1 MMDLEFYL
9 SLATRAATDARNY
22 LRESMQDIMVD
33 DVSGKDTKIEQDRQS
48 EAIIIDIL
56 QTNSDFPTLTEER
69 GMIGRKDKKGYL
81 WIVDPLDGTLNYLRE
96 IPFACVSIG
105 LWVHDEPVLG
115 VVYDVFREDLFT
127 GVCGEGA
134 WLNGQLVSVAETSQP
149 NMAIMATGFPSLRSY
164 EGDSLRG
171 FIEQVQTFKKV
182 RLFGAA
188 ALSLAYC
195 AVGRVDAY
203 AEEDIMFWDVAAG
216 IALVK
221 AAGGVVNYEK
231 SDGVENGMNVFC
243 AANPGLVEDR
253 SN

>member
-9 SLATRAATDARNY
+9 SLAARAAGDARNY
-22 LRESMQDIMVD
+22 LRESMQNIEVNEL
-33 DVSGKDTKIEQDRQS
+33 SGKDTKIEADRQS
-48 EAIIIDIL
+48 ESVIVDIL
-56 QTNSDFPTLTEER
+56 QANSDFPILTEEG
-69 GMIGRKDKKGYL
+69 GMIGRKDRKGYL
-81 WIVDPLDGTLNYLRE
+81 WVVDPLDGTLNYLRG

-105 LWVHDEPVLG
+105 LWVQDEPVLG
-115 VVYDVFREDLFT
+115 VVYDVFREELYA
-127 GVCGEGA
+127 GVCGEGT
-134 WLNGQLVSVAETSQP
+134 WMNGHSVTVAHTSQP
-149 NMAIMATGFPSLRSY
+149 NQAVMATGFPSFRSY
-164 EGDSLRG
+164 EGYSLRR

-221 AAGGVVNYEK
+221 AAGGLVRYEK
-231 SDGVENGMNVFC
+231 SDRVEWGMNVFC
-243 AANPGLVEDR
+243 AANAGLVEDR
-253 SN
+253 SL

>member
-1 MMDLEFYL
+1 MDLEFFL
-9 SLATRAATDARNY
+9 SLATRAANDARSY
-22 LRESMQDIMVD
+22 LRESMQEIKVD
-33 DVSGKDTKIEQDRQS
+33 DLSGKDTKIEADRKS
-48 EAIIIDIL
+48 EAIIVNIL
-56 QTNSDFPTLTEER
+56 QANSDFPILTEEG
-69 GMIGRKDKKGYL
+69 GMIGRKSKNGYL
-81 WIVDPLDGTLNYLRE
+81 WVVDPLDGTLNYLRG

-105 LWVHDEPVLG
+105 LWAHDEPVLG
-115 VVYDVFREDLFT
+115 VVYDLFREELFA

-134 WLNGQLVSVAETSQP
+134 WMNGQPITAAATNQT
-149 NMAIMATGFPSLRSY
+149 NQAIIATGFPSYRSY
-164 EGDSLRG
+164 GGDSLQG

-221 AAGGVVNYEK
+221 AAGGVVRYTK
-231 SDGVENGMNVFC
+231 SDRIEWGMDVFC
-243 AANPGLVEDR
+243 AANSALAEDW
-253 SN
+253 SL